1 MKKGHTN
8 EARRATTSKGLNP
21 ASLKRFK
28 TASAESDG
36 LAIRVGSAAIV
47 ALGRPRRNCKRGAP
61 GQLPMPT
68 AAASWI
74 LQEGT
79 IQNCMAGEWTKTHI
93 SPAETSTP
101 VFLERNCERTFSS
114 D

>member
-1 MKKGHTN
+1 MKKRYTN

-28 TASAESDG
+28 TTSAESDG
-36 LAIRVGSAAIV
+36 LAIKLGLAAIV
-47 ALGRPRRNCKRGAP
+47 ALGLPRRNCNRGAP
-61 GQLPMPT
+61 GQLPVPT

-74 LQEGT
+74 LQEET
-79 IQNCMAGEWTKTHI
+79 NQNCMVGEWTKPHI

-101 VFLERNCERTFSS
+101 VFLIRNCERTFSS